1 MKTFLYRAPYHR
13 RFSMW
18 SQEAHPTY
26 REVVHNSLYSVPMST
41 RLLQIK
47 LPENLIREIQANI
60 QGTSFK
66 SVEDFVETLVKQ
78 RFHEIEQ
85 PIYTAEEEELIKDRL
100 RKLGSLE

>member
-1 MKTFLYRAPYHR
+1 MLK
-13 RFSMW
+13 
-18 SQEAHPTY
+18 
-26 REVVHNSLYSVPMST
+26 
-41 RLLQIK
+41 IK

-85 PIYTAEEEELIKDRL
+85 PVYTAEEEELIKERL
-100 RKLGSLE
+100 RKLGYLE

>member
-1 MKTFLYRAPYHR
+1 
-13 RFSMW
+13 
-18 SQEAHPTY
+18 
-26 REVVHNSLYSVPMST
+26 MST

-85 PIYTAEEEELIKDRL
+85 PVYTAEEEELIKDRL
-100 RKLGSLE
+100 RKLGYLE